1 MAKEDYASAVVSG
14 GGGLKLKGAKNAG
27 IDKKRKRDKKKHKQ
41 ESQAGDGQA
50 GPSSSQ
56 VEEDGKG
63 EAPHAI
69 KEAAEPE
76 QAEDVNLKEVGKT
89 EAEKKHEEMRRK
101 RVSAL
106 RTSVLHARTSLTIS
120 EQLDEKLR
128 REGVKTH
135 KERVE
140 ELNTYLSNL
149 SEHHDM

>member
-27 IDKKRKRDKKKHKQ
+27 IDKKRKKDKKKHMQ
-41 ESQAGDGQA
+41 QPQAGDGQA
-50 GPSSSQ
+50 ESSSNQ
-56 VEEDGKG
+56 VDEG
-63 EAPHAI
+63 ERAGPQQMS
-69 KEAAEPE
+69 KDSAEQE
-76 QAEDVNLKEVGKT
+76 RAEDLNLKEVGKT

-101 RVSAL
+101 RVSTL
-106 RTSVLHARTSLTIS
+106 RTSGWDAAISLTDF